1 MALKSLF
8 HELQEK
14 NVAKRCHCNA
24 GHLCILVICCVYRI
38 RVLMETW
45 KKETHPLEV
54 FIYNII
60 LSIVHS

>member
-1 MALKSLF
+1 MNYKRKTLRNDVIVMPVTCVYSLF
-8 HELQEK
+8 
-14 NVAKRCHCNA
+14 VVCT
-24 GHLCILVICCVYRI
+24 VYAFLWR
-38 RVLMETW
+38 LG